1 MRCSVLRLTVAVTGA
16 SGVIYA
22 YNLLKELKK
31 LKIEV
36 YLVISE
42 TAKKIIGLELD
53 ITWKEFSNLTFR
65 TFDNSNLTASIAS
78 GSFPV
83 DGMIIVPC
91 SMSTL
96 AAVAHGYSDNL
107 IRRAANCTL
116 KENRLLILVP
126 RETPLSL
133 TNLENLVKAKMAGA
147 VILPAM
153 PGFYHK
159 PKNLEE
165 MVNFIVGKILD
176 ILKLEHNLYQRWGI
190 NESK

>member
-1 MRCSVLRLTVAVTGA
+1 LRLIVAVTGA

-22 YNLLKELKK
+22 YNLLKELEKMN
-31 LKIEV
+31 IEV
-36 YLVISE
+36 FLIISE
-42 TAKKIIGLELD
+42 TAKKIIDLELGV
-53 ITWKEFSNLTFR
+53 TCKEFSELSSR
-65 TFDNSNLTASIAS
+65 TFDNSDLAASLAS
-78 GSFPV
+78 GSFLV

-96 AAVAHGYSDNL
+96 AAVAHGCSDNL
-107 IRRAANCTL
+107 IRRAADCTL

-133 TNLENLVKAKMAGA
+133 TCMENMMKAKMAGA

-159 PKNLEE
+159 PKNLGDL
-165 MVNFIVGKILD
+165 VNFVVGKILD
-176 ILKLEHNLYQRWGI
+176 ILKIEHNLYQRWGT
-190 NESK
+190 EEREE

>member
-1 MRCSVLRLTVAVTGA
+1 MKLIVAVTGA

-22 YNLLKELKK
+22 YNLLKELKR
-31 LKIEV
+31 LDVEV
-36 YLVISE
+36 FLIISE
-42 TAKKIIGLELD
+42 VAKKIIDIELGVHWD
-53 ITWKEFSNLTFR
+53 EFSKLAYR
-65 TFDNSNLTASIAS
+65 LFDNSDMSACIAS

-83 DGMIIVPC
+83 DGMVIIPC
-91 SMSTL
+91 SMATL
-96 AAVAHGYSDNL
+96 AAVAHGYSNNL
-107 IRRAANCTL
+107 IRRAAECVL

-133 TNLENLVKAKMAGA
+133 TDLKNMVKARMAGA

-165 MVNFIVGKILD
+165 LVNFIVGKILD
-176 ILKLEHNLYQRWGI
+176 MLKLEHNLYQRWGI
-190 NESK
+190 SIQRE

>member
-1 MRCSVLRLTVAVTGA
+1 MAVTGA
-16 SGVIYA
+16 SGVVYA

-31 LKIEV
+31 LNVEV
-36 YLVISE
+36 FLIISE
-42 TAKKIIGLELD
+42 TAKKIIDLEMGATLM
-53 ITWKEFSNLTFR
+53 EFSKFASTL
-65 TFDNSNLTASIAS
+65 FDNSDVAASVAS

-91 SMSTL
+91 SMATL
-96 AAVAHGYSDNL
+96 AAVAHGNSDNL
-107 IRRAANCTL
+107 IRRAADCIL

-126 RETPLSL
+126 RETPLNL
-133 TNLENLVKAKMAGA
+133 VGLENMVKAKMAGA

-165 MVNFIVGKILD
+165 LVNFVVGKILD
-176 ILKLEHNLYQRWGI
+176 MLKLEHNLYQRWGI
-190 NESK
+190 DSLKE

>member
-1 MRCSVLRLTVAVTGA
+1 LRLIVAVTGA
-16 SGVIYA
+16 SGVVYA

-31 LKIEV
+31 LNIV
-36 YLVISE
+36 IFLIISE
-42 TAKKIIGLELD
+42 TAKKIIDVELGV
-53 ITWKEFSNLTFR
+53 TWREFSKLAHR
-65 TFDNSNLTASIAS
+65 IFDNSDIAASVAS

-91 SMSTL
+91 SMATL

-107 IRRAANCTL
+107 IRRAADCTL

-133 TNLENLVKAKMAGA
+133 TSLENMTKAKMAGA

-165 MVNFIVGKILD
+165 LVNFVVGKILD
-176 ILKLEHNLYQRWGI
+176 ILKLEHNLYQRWGTDDDK
-190 NESK
+190 E

>member
-1 MRCSVLRLTVAVTGA
+1 MKLIVAVTGA
-16 SGVIYA
+16 SGVVYA

-31 LKIEV
+31 SNIEV
-36 YLVISE
+36 FLIISE
-42 TAKKIIGLELD
+42 AAKKIIDVELD
-53 ITWKEFSNLTFR
+53 VSWREFSKLSPIM
-65 TFDNSNLTASIAS
+65 FDNSDLAASVAS
-78 GSFPV
+78 GSFLV

-91 SMSTL
+91 SMATL
-96 AAVAHGYSDNL
+96 AAVAHGCSDNL
-107 IRRAANCTL
+107 IRRAADCTL

-133 TNLENLVKAKMAGA
+133 AGLENMMKAKIAGA

-165 MVNFIVGKILD
+165 LVNFVVGKILD
-176 ILKLEHNLYQRWGI
+176 ILKLEHNLYQRWG
-190 NESK
+190 NDGDKE

>member
-1 MRCSVLRLTVAVTGA
+1 MRLTVAVTGA
-16 SGVIYA
+16 SGVTYA

-165 MVNFIVGKILD
+165 LVNFIIGKILD